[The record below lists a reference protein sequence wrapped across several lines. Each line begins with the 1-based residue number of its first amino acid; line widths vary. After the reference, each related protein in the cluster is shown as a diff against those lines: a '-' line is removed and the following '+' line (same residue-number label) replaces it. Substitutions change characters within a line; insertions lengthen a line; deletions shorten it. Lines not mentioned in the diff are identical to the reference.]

1 MTKLQSR
8 TAKLDSD
15 LLVLVK
21 GLDGLVLLQNAYAAN
36 PQQGD
41 AEKVYDGIVSSK
53 RDQLVLH
60 LQQEYYKIQI
70 DTIGEAVKGIPF
82 LFVWRIH

>member
-15 LLVLVK
+15 QLVLVK
-21 GLDGLVLLQNAYAAN
+21 GLDGLVLLQDAYVAN

-53 RDQLVLH
+53 RDQLVLR
-60 LQQEYYKIQI
+60 LQEEYYKVQI
-70 DTIGEAVKGIPF
+70 DAVGDVVKGI
-82 LFVWRIH
+82 LYLVL

>member
-15 LLVLVK
+15 LLILVK
-21 GLDGLVLLQNAYAAN
+21 GLDGLVLLQDAYVAN

-60 LQQEYYKIQI
+60 LQEEYYKIQI
-70 DTIGEAVKGIPF
+70 DAVGDVVKGIRF
-82 LFVWRIH
+82 